1 MTETAT
7 PPRNGSASLPRPLI
21 LLGLGI
27 GLAWSYYPTFGSL
40 VQTWIRDPQASHGFV
55 VPVVALLLL
64 WVWRQ
69 SLPSPIGPVPAAEAW
84 WGVAFLLAGAALRLV
99 GAYYYLP
106 ACDGYS
112 LLPSLAGICLLGGGW
127 PTLRWAWVALVY
139 LIFMLPL
146 PFQVETALSGPLQRV
161 ATLTSTYA
169 LQTLGFPAVSEGN
182 VIVMGDAR
190 IGVVEAC
197 NGLGMLMA
205 FFATSSA
212 MALVIQ
218 RPWLDRLV
226 LFFSAIPIGIV
237 VNVLRITA
245 TGVAHQTLSPELA
258 DKFFHDVA
266 GWLMMPLALLAL
278 WLELLLL
285 DRLLVPRGP
294 AAGPVPLSPSH
305 SQTSMKPVAAEP
317 NPSPPPGPE
326 NEYRPT
332 LLSPALEHGPATTK
346 VVG

>member
-1 MTETAT
+1 M
-7 PPRNGSASLPRPLI
+7 I
-21 LLGLGI
+21 LGLGA
-27 GLAWSYYPTFGSL
+27 GLAWSYYPTFVNL

-55 VPVVALLLL
+55 IPVVALMLL

-69 SLPSPIGPVPAAEAW
+69 SMPSQVGPIPVAEAW
-84 WGVAFLLAGAALRLV
+84 WGVAFLLAGAWIRLV

-106 ACDGYS
+106 ALDGYS
-112 LLPSLAGICLLGGGW
+112 LLPSLAGFCLLGWGW
-127 PTLRWAWVALVY
+127 PTLRWTWLAIAY

-146 PFQVETALSGPLQRV
+146 PFQVETALSGPLQKV

-182 VIVMGDAR
+182 MIVMGEAR

-218 RPWLDRLV
+218 RPLIDRLL
-226 LFFSAIPIGIV
+226 LFFSAIPIGV
-237 VNVLRITA
+237 LVNVLRITA
-245 TGVAHQTLSPELA
+245 TGVAHQTLSPDLA

-278 WLELLLL
+278 WLELLVL
-285 DRLLVPRGP
+285 DRLLVARQR
-294 AAGPVPLSPSH
+294 AGPV
-305 SQTSMKPVAAEP
+305 
-317 NPSPPPGPE
+317 
-326 NEYRPT
+326 
-332 LLSPALEHGPATTK
+332 LLSPDGSGINKRPAAPASSGQSPLSGPKTECRPSLSSSVLEH
-346 VVG
+346 